1 MGKDAGTIANQGGKS
16 RTFSFTPT
24 RALIFLIVAIFVI
37 EFADMFLL
45 MSLPPL
51 PHGVVSFIDATFLL
65 LMLSPTYFLLY
76 RPFRQLWDECKRS
89 EEEIRHLSQRLI
101 EASEAER
108 RHVSRE
114 LHDEFGQV
122 LTALQ
127 FSVETL
133 GRTMPEG
140 NPEAKNHLKRMAGLL
155 NQLGH
160 QVRHVSGT
168 LRPALLDDMGLETAL
183 RSHIGQFIRL
193 HPDIQI
199 NLSFEGRKR
208 LFPGEVNLALFRT
221 VQESLNNAV
230 RHAHP
235 RKVEIRL
242 NYSPLMVELSVEDDG
257 AGFDLAEVRSR
268 NFRESGIGL
277 LGMRERAAALGGDLL
292 IMSARGRGTIV
303 RAALPLPP
311 EGVG

>member
-1 MGKDAGTIANQGGKS
+1 
-16 RTFSFTPT
+16 
-24 RALIFLIVAIFVI
+24 
-37 EFADMFLL
+37 
-45 MSLPPL
+45 
-51 PHGVVSFIDATFLL
+51 
-65 LMLSPTYFLLY
+65 
-76 RPFRQLWDECKRS
+76 
-89 EEEIRHLSQRLI
+89 
-101 EASEAER
+101 
-108 RHVSRE
+108 
-114 LHDEFGQV
+114 
-122 LTALQ
+122 
-127 FSVETL
+127 
-133 GRTMPEG
+133 
-140 NPEAKNHLKRMAGLL
+140 
-155 NQLGH
+155 
-160 QVRHVSGT
+160 
-168 LRPALLDDMGLETAL
+168 
-183 RSHIGQFIRL
+183 
-193 HPDIQI
+193 
-199 NLSFEGRKR
+199 
-208 LFPGEVNLALFRT
+208 